1 MKRLITEKEIE
12 QLARNGIRVLIL
24 EPNSVITP
32 LAKDKIVE
40 LKIDVIY
47 QQNYKAEK
55 NRISCDKSRCY
66 IGSDHTGVS
75 VKKKLIDF
83 IKTFNFEII
92 DVGTYTEDAVDY
104 PDFAKSIAT
113 KVLSDNSAFGIILDA
128 TGIPSCITANK
139 FKGIRAA
146 TCYNEFSAR
155 SSREHNDANIIVLGA
170 KSLGE
175 ETIKSILKVWFESEF
190 QGSRHQ
196 KRLDK
201 IKDIEENNF
210 K

>member
-1 MKRLITEKEIE
+1 MKKLITEKEID
-12 QLARNGIRVLIL
+12 QLIKNGKRELIL
-24 EPNSVITP
+24 EPNSLITP
-32 LAKDKIVE
+32 LAKDKIIQN
-40 LKIDVIY
+40 KIDLIY
-47 QQNYKAEK
+47 QQSNNALK
-55 NRISCDKSRCY
+55 NKISCDKLRCY
-66 IGSDHTGVS
+66 IGSDHTGVA
-75 VKKKLIDF
+75 VKKKLVDF
-83 IKTFNFEII
+83 IKTFNFEIV
-92 DVGTYTEDAVDY
+92 DVGTYSEDAVDY
-104 PDFAKSIAT
+104 PDYAKSVAL
-113 KVLSDNSAFGIILDA
+113 KVISDSASFGIILDA

-155 SSREHNDANIIVLGA
+155 SSRGHNDANIIVLGA

-190 QGSRHQ
+190 LGSRHQ